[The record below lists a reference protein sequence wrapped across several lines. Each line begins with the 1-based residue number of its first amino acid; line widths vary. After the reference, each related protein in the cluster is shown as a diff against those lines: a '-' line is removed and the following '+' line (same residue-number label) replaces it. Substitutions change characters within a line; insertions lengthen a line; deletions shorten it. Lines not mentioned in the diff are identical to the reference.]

1 MPFSI
6 YTYSN
11 PYEIDKELYWDSIKN
26 CPHFCVSQT
35 MANGIMGTYTDMTAG
50 KVSTVENL
58 VKGLFSYWESS
69 ECKIKQYADIDW
81 AIGELDIQDNA
92 AKVRQSL
99 RFNRKGLSNSLRIL
113 FELDMSL
120 DDMRV
125 DLMSEEQKH
134 LVQLYRLIQ
143 KSERVNDFRL
153 KRKFSK
159 EEIEEAIKQG
169 MLLERDGA
177 DLSSV
182 DIDSIVVHGVHQFS
196 PMILQTLEII
206 AKYKRV
212 VLLFNYQQQYKNVY
226 QTWID
231 VYSSFDLPIKS
242 QFINEFKPNPLLSNS
257 YDGNLLAE
265 RIANLIEGRP
275 EKNDIEA
282 PFEIMEF
289 DNNTEFASYVAQVF
303 EDAMKRQEKDQ
314 HGKRS
319 TLYYMKE
326 QFYAANN
333 SVNNILKIYYP
344 GQFGERHFLTY
355 PIGHFFLSIT
365 NMWNPD
371 EGGIRIENMKD
382 IVECL
387 NSGFVREK
395 VPGSLYAIFNKTNE
409 FFIRAESI
417 EEILDLLGKLKKRI
431 AKAEKD
437 ANEKRI
443 GRRLIYFDVTAE
455 EIDLLIDALDQLNK
469 ITKVFY
475 EDFEDAE
482 NNFKKFYKKIKEFL
496 ETRLLEAEDL
506 EDEFRDVV
514 KRVLIRLEEVD
525 NIDTS
530 GSFDVLKE
538 TMSYYLK
545 QESKKGLSA
554 NWIVRDFEQIDG
566 DILKSQHQ
574 YKDTVYHFA
583 CLSDNDMNVT
593 NRDRFPWPL
602 DVNFFEVAQ
611 DPIDWKYQVYVK
623 SRREYKNFKRYALI
637 YGLQFNRVKF
647 KLSYVKNVD
656 DKENEMFYLFKI
668 LQASK
673 TLPDNSVGSVNSV
686 QKKDCSL
693 EIDTTNNY
701 GQFDYFRYR
710 ICKYRFLLESTIE
723 KRAVYRDHFLL
734 LKYLE
739 ILLENQARVTLQGQI
754 ATEDILLDTLND
766 EFKKLE
772 RKFEFVRD
780 MHTERMDAITNAKNY
795 LLKSVLKNG
804 STFPNITL
812 NDETYMKKR
821 EEFIYLQLGNG
832 DNSFY
837 NNFKDVS
844 QSEIDNR
851 LGSEKVNKA
860 GYGKSCDE
868 WCQYCAVREICME
881 PYRYTTNQ

>member
-11 PYEIDKELYWDSIKN
+11 PYEIDKELYWDSIKD

-35 MANGIMGTYTDMTAG
+35 MANGMMGTYAEMTAG

-58 VKGLFSYWESS
+58 VKGLFAYWESS

-81 AIGELDIQDNA
+81 AIGELILSENGE
-92 AKVRQSL
+92 KIRQSL
-99 RFNRKGLSNSLRIL
+99 RFNRKDLSNSLRIL
-113 FELDMSL
+113 FELDMDL

-125 DLMSEEQKH
+125 DLMSEEQKY
-134 LVQLYRLIQ
+134 LVELYKIIL
-143 KSERVNDFRL
+143 KSDREGDFRL
-153 KRKFSK
+153 KRKFAK
-159 EEIEEAIKQG
+159 EEIDAAIKQG
-169 MLLERDGA
+169 MLLERENA
-177 DLSSV
+177 DLGAV
-182 DIDSIVVHGVHQFS
+182 DIDSIVIHGVHQFS
-196 PMILQTLEII
+196 PMILQTLEFV

-242 QFINEFKPNPLLSNS
+242 QFINEFKPNPLLANS
-257 YDGNLLAE
+257 YEGNLLAD
-265 RIANLIEGRP
+265 RMANLIEGRP
-275 EKNDIEA
+275 EDNEVDA
-282 PFEIMEF
+282 PFEIIEF
-289 DNNTEFASYVAQVF
+289 DNNTEFASYVAKVF
-303 EDAMKRQEKDQ
+303 EEALKRQEKEQ
-314 HGKRS
+314 QGMRS

-371 EGGIRIENMKD
+371 EGGIRIENMND

-387 NSGFVREK
+387 NSGFIKEK
-395 VPGSLYAIFNKTNE
+395 TPGNLYAIFNKTKE
-409 FFIRAESI
+409 FFVRAENI
-417 EEILDLLGKLKKRI
+417 KEIVELLEKLKKRI
-431 AKAEKD
+431 NKATKD
-437 ANEKRI
+437 DNEKRV
-443 GRRLIYFDVTAE
+443 GSRLVYFDATIE
-455 EIDLLIDALDQLNK
+455 EIDLLIDALNQLDT

-475 EDFEDAE
+475 ADFEDSE
-482 NNFKKFYKKIKEFL
+482 NNFKKFYKRIKEFL

-514 KRVLIRLEEVD
+514 KRVLVRLEEVD
-525 NIDTS
+525 NIETS

-538 TMSYYLK
+538 TMAYYLK

-574 YKDTVYHFA
+574 NKDTVYHFA
-583 CLSDNDMNVT
+583 CLSDSDMNVT

-668 LQASK
+668 LQAKMVYPDGNLSSMPDARRK
-673 TLPDNSVGSVNSV
+673 QYTLD
-686 QKKDCSL
+686 L
-693 EIDTTNNY
+693 DTANNY
-701 GQFDYFRYR
+701 GQYDYYRYR
-710 ICKYRFLLESTIE
+710 ICKYRFLLESTVE
-723 KRAVYRDHFLL
+723 KRAIYRDHFLL

-739 ILLENQARVTLQGQI
+739 ILLENQARVALQGQI
-754 ATEDILLDTLND
+754 GTEDVILDTLND

-772 RKFEFVRD
+772 RKFEFVRG

-795 LLKSVLKNG
+795 LLKSVLKNA
-804 STFPNITL
+804 STFPNIKP
-812 NDETYMKKR
+812 NDEVYMKKR
-821 EEFIYLQLGNG
+821 EEFIYLQLGNADAG
-832 DNSFY
+832 FSF
-837 NNFKDVS
+837 NFKEVP
-844 QSEIDNR
+844 QSDIDNKLESKR
-851 LGSEKVNKA
+851 VNAA

-868 WCQYCAVREICME
+868 WCQYCAVREVCLE
-881 PYRYTTNQ
+881 PYCYALN

>member
-81 AIGELDIQDNA
+81 AIGELDILENA
-92 AKVRQSL
+92 EKVRQSL

-125 DLMSEEQKH
+125 DLMSEEQKY

-159 EEIEEAIKQG
+159 EEIDEAIKQG
-169 MLLERDGA
+169 MLLEREKA

-182 DIDSIVVHGVHQFS
+182 DIDSIVIHGVHQFS
-196 PMILQTLEII
+196 PMILQTLEIV

-257 YDGNLLAE
+257 YEGNLLAD
-265 RIANLIEGRP
+265 RMANLIEGRP
-275 EKNDIEA
+275 ENNDSEA

-289 DNNTEFASYVAQVF
+289 DNNTEFASYVAKVF
-303 EDAMKRQEKDQ
+303 EDAMKSQEKDQ

-371 EGGIRIENMKD
+371 EGGIRIENMND

-387 NSGFVREK
+387 NSGFVKEN
-395 VPGSLYAIFNKTNE
+395 VPGSLYAIFNKTKE

-417 EEILDLLGKLKKRI
+417 DEIVDLLGKLKKRI
-431 AKAEKD
+431 AKSEKD
-437 ANEKRI
+437 ENEKRT
-443 GRRLIYFDVTAE
+443 GRRLIYFDVTAD
-455 EIDLLIDALDQLNK
+455 EIDSLVEALEQLNK

-475 EDFEDAE
+475 EDFEDSE

-673 TLPDNSVGSVNSV
+673 KYPDNSIGNESGV
-686 QKKDCSL
+686 QKKSYSF
-693 EIDTTNNY
+693 EIDTTSNY
-701 GQFDYFRYR
+701 GQYDYYRYR

-739 ILLENQARVTLQGQI
+739 ILLENQARVALQGQI
-754 ATEDILLDTLND
+754 ATEDILLDTLSD
-766 EFKKLE
+766 EFSKLE

-795 LLKSVLKNG
+795 LLKSILKNG
-804 STFPNITL
+804 NTFLTITS
-812 NDETYMKKR
+812 NDETYMRKR

-837 NNFKDVS
+837 NNFKEVP
-844 QSEIDNR
+844 QSEIDSK
-851 LGSEKVNKA
+851 LDSEKVNKV
-860 GYGKSCDE
+860 GYKKSCEE
-868 WCQYCAVREICME
+868 WCQYCPVREICME
-881 PYRYTTNQ
+881 PYRYATNQ